1 MAFKVN
7 WTNRALTDLAE
18 IAAYIGAQRSSAA
31 EREGAEILRKV
42 DMLEQFPMLEPVY
55 RQTVEA
61 EYREL
66 LSGKFR
72 VFYYIRPDSPIID
85 IVAIRHGARAEPIS
99 F

>member
-7 WTNRALTDLAE
+7 WTKRALTDLAE

-31 EREGAEILRKV
+31 EREGGEILRKV
-42 DMLEQFPMLEPVY
+42 DLLEQFPMLGPVF
-55 RQTVEA
+55 RRTAEA

-72 VFYYIRPDSPIID
+72 IFYYIRPDVPIVD
-85 IVAIRHGARAEPIS
+85 IVTIRHGARDEPIA